1 MDGNG
6 LLFCRNSYFRGLRC
20 VIEILNGGAVEDRTP
35 VRNHA
40 TPNLYMF
47 REVVCFLVLLHTTC
61 KATPDEPLGF
71 VLHPRQTQSISA

>member
-1 MDGNG
+1 MVFDSNMIA
-6 LLFCRNSYFRGLRC
+6 YD
-20 VIEILNGGAVEDRTP
+20 GGAVEDRTP

-40 TPNLYMF
+40 TPNVYMF
-47 REVVCFLVLLHTTC
+47 REVVCFLILLHTTC